1 MNQTAPTVYL
11 SSDHAGVE
19 LRLAIA
25 EHLVAGG
32 YDVKDIGPQAGD
44 SVDYPDYGAR
54 LANAMRDDPQSRGV
68 AVCGSGIGI
77 SIAANRFP
85 WVRAA
90 LVGDATAARLCR
102 QHNDANVIAL
112 GQRLTGIAVALD
124 CVDGFMETEFE
135 GGRHARR
142 VAKLSQPDDI
152 AQRSS

>member
-1 MNQTAPTVYL
+1 MDQSVKTVYL

-19 LRLAIA
+19 LRLAIGD
-25 EHLVAGG
+25 HLMACG
-32 YDVKDIGPQAGD
+32 YQVKDLGPAVGD
-44 SVDYPDYGAR
+44 SVDYPDYGAK
-54 LANAMRDDPQSRGV
+54 LAHAMREDPQARGV

-77 SIAANRFP
+77 SIAANRFS

-112 GQRLTGIAVALD
+112 GQRLTGVAVALD
-124 CVDGFMETEFE
+124 CVDSFMETEFE

-142 VAKLSQPDDI
+142 VAKLSEPG
-152 AQRSS
+152 ATA

>member
-1 MNQTAPTVYL
+1 MDQSVKTVYL

-19 LRLAIA
+19 LRLAIG
-25 EHLVAGG
+25 EHLAAGG
-32 YDVKDIGPQAGD
+32 YQVKDLGPAVGD
-44 SVDYPDYGAR
+44 SVDYPDYGAK
-54 LANAMRDDPQSRGV
+54 LAHAMREDPQARGV

-77 SIAANRFP
+77 SIAANRFS

-112 GQRLTGIAVALD
+112 GQRLTGVAVALD
-124 CVDGFMETEFE
+124 CVDSFMETEFE

-142 VAKLSQPDDI
+142 VAKLSEPG
-152 AQRSS
+152 ATA